1 MVFKMFTKNNYLVDP
16 LVFEAEQ
23 PTYIFVINTLHENKL
38 PVSSFSVGLILK
50 WSA

>member
-16 LVFEAEQ
+16 LIFKAEHS
-23 PTYIFVINTLHENKL
+23 TYIFVINALHKNKL
-38 PVSSFSVGLILK
+38 PVSSFSMGLILK